1 MFHLSSSECE
11 LTQKG
16 SSLEALS
23 LFDTLLSVTLIFQN
37 TKRLMQKFIFFFS
50 LLSVLNS
57 AFGVVS
63 EAILQQV
70 AQSKPWHRLLHYK
83 KTLPFWKLQSEVDGA
98 GFFFSPEGKTDPLA
112 ELKASWAAFSRHDL
126 QVGKFK
132 LHPQCAF
139 PARFEFLQ
147 KALGHP
153 VQKVKCEK
161 VEEMMQVA
169 DPDSVTLVFSSA
181 YPNNPASMFGHTF
194 LRINRKIPTG
204 QKKQDMLDYGVSFA
218 AAVGP
223 DENPLAFIAFGL
235 TGGYR
240 GQFSY
245 VPYYVKINEYNN
257 SESRDI
263 WEYDLALSPEESRTL
278 LAHVWEIETNSYF
291 DYFFF
296 DENCSY
302 QMLTLIEAAKPDW
315 NISNFNLSTIPG
327 ETLKKIMTT
336 PGVVQGVRYRPS
348 LRKKMVAQA
357 SRLNTQQ
364 QVSLKK
370 VLDGRVSPKEIQDPF
385 VLDTA
390 VASLFY
396 EKQEAEG
403 QWDESKKLLQASVLL
418 QRSYLGKIESPETLT
433 SEEVF
438 SRPDQGH
445 FPYRFSWSP
454 GWITAADLQGNFQE
468 LGFKTAY
475 HDLFNS
481 DRGFQRY
488 SHIDFPQVY
497 FRYYPQNGKLL
508 LDNLELLHITSL
520 FPLSFVESRAS
531 WKLQIAYANS
541 REFSCWDCKSAQLRG
556 GMGATLNLFDP
567 RTVVYGLLL
576 AHAEAGSALSR
587 NVRLGPE
594 LQVAVITNPWES
606 FKSGITGNV
615 TWDGINNDNPSRFR
629 VQLLWENALSLGQS
643 WEFRLS
649 YGSWFY
655 AFNRSYSRPY
665 QEAKFSTHF
674 YF

>member
-1 MFHLSSSECE
+1 M
-11 LTQKG
+11 QK
-16 SSLEALS
+16 L
-23 LFDTLLSVTLIFQN
+23 LFFFGLLST
-37 TKRLMQKFIFFFS
+37 
-50 LLSVLNS
+50 LNS
-57 AFGVVS
+57 ALGVVS
-63 EAILQQV
+63 EEIFEKV
-70 AQSKPWHRLLHYK
+70 AQSTPWHRLLHYK

-98 GFFFSPEGKTDPLA
+98 GFFFSSRGKTDPLD
-112 ELKASWAAFSRHDL
+112 ELKASWAAFSRNDL
-126 QVGKFK
+126 QIGKFK

-147 KALGHP
+147 KALGEP
-153 VQKVKCEK
+153 IPQVKCEK
-161 VEEMMQVA
+161 LEEMMQVA

-194 LRINRKIPTG
+194 LRINRRMAAG

-223 DENPLAFIAFGL
+223 DENPMAFIAFGL

-263 WEYDLALSPEESRTL
+263 WEYDLALSPKESRTL

-302 QMLTLIEAAKPDW
+302 QMLTLIEAVKPDW
-315 NISNFNLSTIPG
+315 NISDFYLSAIPG

-336 PGVVQGVRYRPS
+336 PGVVTGVHYRPS

-357 SRLNTQQ
+357 SRLNTHQQ
-364 QVSLKK
+364 TSLKK
-370 VLDGRVSPKEIQDPF
+370 VLGGHLAPREIQDPF

-396 EKQEAEG
+396 DKHESEG
-403 QWDESKKLLQASVLL
+403 QWDESKKLLQASLLL
-418 QRSYLGKIESPETLT
+418 QRSHLGRIESPEIFTT
-433 SEEVF
+433 EELF
-438 SRPDQGH
+438 CRPDQGH
-445 FPYRFSWSP
+445 FPYRLSWSP
-454 GWITAADLQGNFQE
+454 GWITSSGFNGNFQE
-468 LGFKTAY
+468 FGFKTAY
-475 HDLFNS
+475 HDLFNN

-488 SHIDFPQVY
+488 SQIDFPQFY
-497 FRYYPQNGKLL
+497 FRYYTQDGKLL

-531 WKLQIAYANS
+531 WKLQVAFGNS
-541 REFSCWDCKSAQLRG
+541 REFSCWNCNSALVRG
-556 GMGATLNLFDP
+556 GMGATINLFDP
-567 RTVVYGLLL
+567 RTVAYGLIL
-576 AHAEAGSALSR
+576 AYAEAGSALSR
-587 NVRLGPE
+587 NYRVGPE

-606 FKSGITGNV
+606 FKSGITGNL
-615 TWDGINNDNPSRFR
+615 TWDLINNDNPSRFR
-629 VQLLWENALSLGQS
+629 AQVFWENALSLGQS

-655 AFNRSYSRPY
+655 AFNRSYSPSY